1 MSTYPAIKGKMGKIE
16 YYSFTLPAHELANL
30 ARPAY
35 EYVGEEIWDDQKLS
49 ERVQRKPSYS
59 RAKKDIA
66 TYLLNNED
74 RFFSSVCVFI
84 HGGEIKFENLQTA
97 NIKPLAAYEIPSKS
111 MGFLT
116 ITNGQFIALDGQHRI
131 IALKHVINAGEGD
144 KKYPVEGK
152 FKDDVFNDSISVIY
166 INSKDPKILRR
177 IFGDINTYA
186 KAVSIGERLAGSQDD
201 GYAMVMQRLI
211 DEGPF
216 TLKLVNL
223 RGAALGDTVEKITS
237 SKTIYEM
244 VKIIL
249 QDDFSSSFK
258 KQEKPSEKSVA
269 EGHKAATEF
278 FNQLLTGVKSYKDSM
293 TNSHNIPG
301 YRTGNQS
308 LIFKPLG
315 QEALVTA
322 LYYLDKNHIQ
332 DLEKSIKQ
340 INKIDWSTNY
350 SGLFGAV
357 TIKRD
362 GSIDAGKGVKT
373 RTTEFIK
380 YLLAGN
386 KLNDDEL
393 ENIKAEY
400 NKAFN
405 IDIYDL
411 REGQAAKALPEVK
424 YVS

>member
-1 MSTYPAIKGKMGKIE
+1 MSTYPAIKGRMGKIE

-66 TYLLNNED
+66 TYLVNNED

-84 HGGEIKFENLQTA
+84 HGGDIKFESLEAANVQT
-97 NIKPLAAYEIPSKS
+97 LAAYQIPSKS

-131 IALKHVINAGEGD
+131 IALKHVINSGDGD
-144 KKYPVEGK
+144 KKYPVNGK

-216 TLKLVNL
+216 NLKLINL
-223 RGAALGDTVEKITS
+223 RGAALGDTVEKLTS

-258 KQEKPSEKSVA
+258 KQEKPSDKSVT
-269 EGHKAATEF
+269 EGHKVASEF
-278 FNQLLTGVKSYKDSM
+278 FNQLLNGIKSYKDSVS
-293 TNSHNIPG
+293 NPQNIPG
-301 YRTGNQS
+301 YRTGNQA

-322 LYYLDKNHIQ
+322 LYYLDKNHIM
-332 DLEKSIKQ
+332 DIEKSIKQ
-340 INKIDWSTNY
+340 INKIDWSTHY

-386 KLNDDEL
+386 KLKDDEL

-411 REGQAAKALPEVK
+411 REGQKEKSLPEVK
-424 YVS
+424 YV

>member
-1 MSTYPAIKGKMGKIE
+1 
-16 YYSFTLPAHELANL
+16 
-30 ARPAY
+30 
-35 EYVGEEIWDDQKLS
+35 
-49 ERVQRKPSYS
+49 
-59 RAKKDIA
+59 
-66 TYLLNNED
+66 
-74 RFFSSVCVFI
+74 
-84 HGGEIKFENLQTA
+84 
-97 NIKPLAAYEIPSKS
+97 
-111 MGFLT
+111 
-116 ITNGQFIALDGQHRI
+116 
-131 IALKHVINAGEGD
+131 
-144 KKYPVEGK
+144 
-152 FKDDVFNDSISVIY
+152 
-166 INSKDPKILRR
+166 
-177 IFGDINTYA
+177 
-186 KAVSIGERLAGSQDD
+186 
-201 GYAMVMQRLI
+201 
-211 DEGPF
+211 
-216 TLKLVNL
+216 
-223 RGAALGDTVEKITS
+223 
-237 SKTIYEM
+237 M

-249 QDDFSSSFK
+249 QDDFSASFK

-340 INKIDWSTNY
+340 
-350 SGLFGAV
+350 